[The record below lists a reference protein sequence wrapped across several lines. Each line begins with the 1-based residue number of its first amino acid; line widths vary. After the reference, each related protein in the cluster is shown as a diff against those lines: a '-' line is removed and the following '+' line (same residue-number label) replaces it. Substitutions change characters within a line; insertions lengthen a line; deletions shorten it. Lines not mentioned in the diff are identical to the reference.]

1 MDYRML
7 KLPDFIHSAEDW
19 RGPGKQ
25 SRTRSEQTG
34 RGIQSPP
41 RPKAVT
47 ACGGVVAVVDVVP
60 RLLYPPRSQLTAVGA
75 CGHIDLHLL
84 VPRRHFL
91 PALKCDPSS
100 DAVAALQSVFEIR
113 RFAVI
118 DELVEDFRFQ
128 CTETT

>member
-1 MDYRML
+1 MGVGGRRRRGRGGEEEKNRPAHYQKDVKSIQTHRSARVDYRML
-7 KLPDFIHSAEDW
+7 KLPDFIHSAEDLH
-19 RGPGKQ
+19 GPGKQ

-84 VPRRHFL
+84 VLRRHSL
-91 PALKCDPSS
+91 PP
-100 DAVAALQSVFEIR
+100 
-113 RFAVI
+113 
-118 DELVEDFRFQ
+118 
-128 CTETT
+128 